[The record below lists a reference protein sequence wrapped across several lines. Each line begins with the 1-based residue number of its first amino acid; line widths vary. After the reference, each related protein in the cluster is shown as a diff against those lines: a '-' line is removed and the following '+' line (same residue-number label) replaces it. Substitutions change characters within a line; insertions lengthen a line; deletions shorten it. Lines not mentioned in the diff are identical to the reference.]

1 MKPYISLK
9 RHCARNSRHSSGPG
23 PGTPLCSSQDE
34 PFQRCPG
41 SPAGVPWGLRPPER
55 WPRERNTPKPR
66 QLHWNQGRIGNFF
79 LPWDNS
85 ENDKVWQISR
95 LCREKFLN
103 KKKPSHRIEQRAK
116 WIQFEARFAG
126 VRTRGD
132 KSKEQARSKPKPRGR
147 TRHYKR
153 TPQRSQEL
161 RRPNA
166 GRRHGPRTAP
176 ERGWA
181 EGGSARGPA
190 APRRPQAARPGAQ
203 RGATTPPSRG
213 APQLRQPGPNE
224 VFSLG
229 GNEMFCKMKQKE
241 NWGFR

>member
-103 KKKPSHRIEQRAK
+103 KKKTLTSNRAK
-116 WIQFEARFAG
+116 SKMNPVRSEIRGGQNQRGQKQRTSKIQTEAEGQDPALQENTAALARTTKAQRRAPPRPADSSGAG
-126 VRTRGD
+126 LSGRRQRPRSRRPPPPSGRAPRGA
-132 KSKEQARSKPKPRGR
+132 ARSHDSP
-147 TRHYKR
+147 
-153 TPQRSQEL
+153 
-161 RRPNA
+161 
-166 GRRHGPRTAP
+166 
-176 ERGWA
+176 
-181 EGGSARGPA
+181 
-190 APRRPQAARPGAQ
+190 
-203 RGATTPPSRG
+203 
-213 APQLRQPGPNE
+213 
-224 VFSLG
+224 
-229 GNEMFCKMKQKE
+229 
-241 NWGFR
+241 

>member
-1 MKPYISLK
+1 MLHFSKKSVLCQDSLDKHRYRRHTDIVAKQLLIRETHHRTLMLALVKKCKGLIMKPYISLK

-55 WPRERNTPKPR
+55 WPRERNTPKSR
-66 QLHWNQGRIGNFF
+66 QLHWNRGRIGNFF

-132 KSKEQARSKPKPRGR
+132 KR
-147 TRHYKR
+147 KR
-153 TPQRSQEL
+153 K
-161 RRPNA
+161 
-166 GRRHGPRTAP
+166 GKG
-176 ERGWA
+176 EREREEEIG
-181 EGGSARGPA
+181 
-190 APRRPQAARPGAQ
+190 
-203 RGATTPPSRG
+203 
-213 APQLRQPGPNE
+213 LF
-224 VFSLG
+224 FS
-229 GNEMFCKMKQKE
+229 
-241 NWGFR
+241 FRLVEH